1 MNICGWLTAQNSLVL
16 NVGVHDYSPIESKT
30 IKIVLCTILYINVL
44 SPKIEQTKSKQTKI
58 KLQKSLTYRSRL
70 CQG

>member
-1 MNICGWLTAQNSLVL
+1 MNTCGWLTAQNSLVL